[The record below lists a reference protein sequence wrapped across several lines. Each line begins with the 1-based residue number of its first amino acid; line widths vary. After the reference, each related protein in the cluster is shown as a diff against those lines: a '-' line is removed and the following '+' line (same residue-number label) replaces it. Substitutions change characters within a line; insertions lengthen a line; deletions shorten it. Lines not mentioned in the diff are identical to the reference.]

1 MVYFYLF
8 ISHFLGYLTKI
19 LIVSRNMPTNNA
31 NFPEGRCSFQA
42 HFVLVQRILKVVSE
56 LEKEFPI
63 AYMFYSIKIIFF
75 SGTQVL
81 IKIKYCDLDV
91 ELRKKKLCF
100 FNIHP

>member
-31 NFPEGRCSFQA
+31 NFPEGRWSFQA

-56 LEKEFPI
+56 L
-63 AYMFYSIKIIFF
+63 
-75 SGTQVL
+75 
-81 IKIKYCDLDV
+81 
-91 ELRKKKLCF
+91 
-100 FNIHP
+100 